1 MFIDEPGP
9 SPTRQALYEDDI
21 ETVGYVMNLTRAWA
35 WIPAINVGL
44 FDLLDRAAKFGELS
58 FRDKGVLIT
67 AMASRMGDSYCS
79 LAWGTRLAEAT
90 DAATA
95 AAVIVGHS
103 SESMTVRDRALAS
116 WARKLAAAPNS
127 TTQDDVDALRGA
139 GLSDQ
144 QIVAVT
150 AYVAL
155 RGAFSTVNDAIGAA
169 PDQQTAE
176 TAPPEVVGAITFG
189 RPADPSPSTGR

>member
-1 MFIDEPGP
+1 MFIEEPVP
-9 SPTRQALYEDDI
+9 SLERQAMYEDDI
-21 ETVGYVMNLTRAWA
+21 KDLGYVMNLTRAWA
-35 WIPAINVGL
+35 WIPTINDGL
-44 FDLLDRAAKFGELS
+44 FGLLDQAARIGDLS
-58 FRDKGVLIT
+58 YRDKGILIT

-95 AAVIVGHS
+95 AAVIVGQP
-103 SESMTVRDRALAS
+103 SESMTVRDVALAS
-116 WARKLAAAPNS
+116 WARKLADDPNS
-127 TTQDDVDALRGA
+127 TTQDDIDDLRGA

-155 RGAFSTVNDAIGAA
+155 RVAFSTVNDAIGAA
-169 PDQQTAE
+169 PDHERAK
-176 TAPPEVVGAITFG
+176 TAPPEVVGAISFG
-189 RPADPSPSTGR
+189 RPTDQSPSTGR